1 MVLSPRRNTS
11 QQIDEEMH
19 ILLNEQTPQSSY
31 DVVANS
37 ASNTGGLQEASMI
50 SVIHAV
56 DLKIGYSPDSILAKI
71 NKLEIEQ
78 GDIVSIVGKSG
89 IGKTTFL
96 KNIAHLVNPV
106 SGTLKV
112 FGSDKAPNRGVI
124 GYIPQKLGLIK
135 HETVYSN
142 VLEGAICNE
151 SILRSISGFHEEKV
165 IDKVKEAIELMDL
178 SDKIDEPVKRLS
190 GGQQRRVA
198 IARTIA
204 QGPKLILAD
213 EFLSELDDKTVE
225 DVWKTMLDYVESNNI
240 TLVIVEHNLER
251 AKLAKR
257 CFKLEKDNE
266 DYSILSEVEA

>member
-1 MVLSPRRNTS
+1 M
-11 QQIDEEMH
+11 
-19 ILLNEQTPQSSY
+19 
-31 DVVANS
+31 
-37 ASNTGGLQEASMI
+37 SN
-50 SVIHAV
+50 VIHAAN
-56 DLKIGYSPDSILAKI
+56 LKIGYSPNAILSEI
-71 NKLEIEQ
+71 SDLEIKQ

-112 FGSDKAPNRGVI
+112 FGTDEAPKRGVI

-151 SILRSISGFHEEKV
+151 SILRSMSGFHEEKV
-165 IDKVKEAIELMDL
+165 IDKVKEAIELMEL

-225 DVWKTMLDYVESNNI
+225 YVWMAMLDYVESNNI

-251 AKLAKR
+251 ARLAKR
-257 CFKLEKDNE
+257 WFKLEKDKDNS
-266 DYSILSEVEA
+266 YSILSEVGA

>member
-1 MVLSPRRNTS
+1 MS
-11 QQIDEEMH
+11 
-19 ILLNEQTPQSSY
+19 
-31 DVVANS
+31 
-37 ASNTGGLQEASMI
+37 

-56 DLKIGYSPDSILAKI
+56 NLKIGYSPDSVLGEID
-71 NKLEIEQ
+71 NLEIKQ
-78 GDIVSIVGKSG
+78 GEIVSIVGESG

-96 KNIAHLVNPV
+96 RSIARLVNPI

-112 FGSDKAPNRGVI
+112 FDTKSAVARGII

-151 SILRSISGFHEEKV
+151 SILRSISGFHEERV
-165 IDKVKEAIELMDL
+165 IDKVEESIELMNL
-178 SDKIDEPVKRLS
+178 SDKIDEPIKRLS

-204 QGPKLILAD
+204 QGAKLILAD
-213 EFLSELDDKTVE
+213 EFLSELDDKTIE
-225 DVWKTMLDYVESNNI
+225 SVWKTMLDYVESNNV
-240 TLVIVEHNLER
+240 TLVIVEHNIER

-257 CFKLEKDNE
+257 CFKLEKNKNKNS
-266 DYSILSEVEA
+266 SILSEVLT

>member
-1 MVLSPRRNTS
+1 MS
-11 QQIDEEMH
+11 
-19 ILLNEQTPQSSY
+19 
-31 DVVANS
+31 
-37 ASNTGGLQEASMI
+37 
-50 SVIHAV
+50 SVISAA
-56 DLKIGYSPDSILAKI
+56 DLKIGYSPNSVLAEI
-71 NKLEIEQ
+71 NDLEIKQ
-78 GDIVSIVGKSG
+78 GEIVSIIGKSG

-96 KNIAHLVNPV
+96 KNIARLVNPI

-112 FGSDKAPNRGVI
+112 FDSISEPERGVI

-151 SILRSISGFHEEKV
+151 STLRSLSGFHEEKV
-165 IDKVKEAIELMDL
+165 IDKVVESIELMNL
-178 SDKIDEPVKRLS
+178 SDKIDEPIKRLS

-213 EFLSELDDKTVE
+213 EFLSELDDNTVE
-225 DVWKTMLDYVESNNI
+225 SVWKAIIDYAESNTA
-240 TLVIVEHNLER
+240 TLVIVEHNVDR

-257 CFKLEKDNE
+257 CFSLEKDSENAI
-266 DYSILSEVEA
+266 SCLNEVEL

>member
-1 MVLSPRRNTS
+1 M
-11 QQIDEEMH
+11 
-19 ILLNEQTPQSSY
+19 
-31 DVVANS
+31 
-37 ASNTGGLQEASMI
+37 SNA
-50 SVIHAV
+50 IHATN
-56 DLKIGYSPDSILAKI
+56 LKIGYSSDSILAEI
-71 NKLEIEQ
+71 NDLEIKQ
-78 GDIVSIVGKSG
+78 GEIVSIIGESG

-96 KNIAHLVNPV
+96 KNIAHLVNPI

-112 FGSDKAPNRGVI
+112 FDTEKAPDRGVI

-151 SILRSISGFHEEKV
+151 SIFRSISGFHEEKV
-165 IDKVKEAIELMDL
+165 VDKVKETIELMNL
-178 SDKIDEPVKRLS
+178 SDKIDEPIKRLS

-204 QGPKLILAD
+204 QGSKLILAD

-225 DVWKTMLDYVESNNI
+225 NVWKAMLDYVESDNI
-240 TLVIVEHNLER
+240 TLVIVEHNIER

-257 CFKLEKDNE
+257 CFKFEENKERNC
-266 DYSILSEVEA
+266 SILSEVVA

>member
-1 MVLSPRRNTS
+1 MSS
-11 QQIDEEMH
+11 IIH
-19 ILLNEQTPQSSY
+19 I
-31 DVVANS
+31 AN
-37 ASNTGGLQEASMI
+37 
-50 SVIHAV
+50 
-56 DLKIGYSPDSILAKI
+56 LKIGYSPDAILSEI
-71 NKLEIEQ
+71 NNLQIEK
-78 GDIVSIVGKSG
+78 GDIVSIIGKSG

-96 KNIAHLVNPV
+96 KNIAHLVNPI

-112 FGSDKAPNRGVI
+112 FDSDKAPNRGVI

-142 VLEGAICNE
+142 VLEGAICNQ
-151 SILRSISGFHEEKV
+151 SILRSISGFHEQKV

-198 IARTIA
+198 IARTMA
-204 QGPKLILAD
+204 QGPELILAD

-225 DVWKTMLDYVESNNI
+225 YVWNTMVDYVESNNI
-240 TLVIVEHNLER
+240 TLVIVEHNVER

-266 DYSILSEVEA
+266 NYSILSEVEA